1 MPLQRGE
8 IWDAQFPLED
18 VQGSEPYGH
27 GTVPIKPVVIVSSD
41 AFNRSAIRTVIVAV
55 ITSNLKLERAPGNFL
70 VLADDSGLQHDS
82 VVNVS
87 QVFVVNKTRLLE
99 HRGKLDELGLELLR
113 IGLRKMFDLP

>member
-1 MPLQRGE
+1 LQRGE

-27 GTVPIKPVVIVSSD
+27 GTVSIKPVVIVSSD
-41 AFNRSAIRTVIVAV
+41 AFNRSTIRTVIVTV

-70 VLADDSGLQHDS
+70 VLADDTSGLQRDS

-87 QVFVVNKTRLLE
+87 QVLVVNKTRLIKP
-99 HRGKLDELGLELLR
+99 RGKLDELGFEMLGL
-113 IGLRKMFDLP
+113 GLRQMFDLL